1 MNGSKLSHHTRVY
14 VSLLPLKILI
24 SRLRFVHCYLP
35 ISHLCFK
42 LTFSLFPSLDL
53 LLDPSLPPVPL
64 LNPPLFPL
72 LPSQT
77 NGAYNKLTK
86 NSHAAKSVHFFLS
99 VFFPFQCSYFFFF
112 SLPPSGGK
120 WVTGRRPVSSFIRW
134 KPTCAI
140 GAERLRLWDRG
151 LGTRPLAAC
160 QGCCY
165 MAIGLGGLSENEWA
179 GCVYG
184 ELYAPWTSP
193 SGQAGGL
200 KSLGQTVG
208 RQCAKR
214 IHHKVRMTEI
224 HWRRKAS
231 GRYMSKD

>member
-24 SRLRFVHCYLP
+24 SRLLFVHCYLP

-77 NGAYNKLTK
+77 NGAYNRLTK

-134 KPTCAI
+134 QPTCSSLCYWGWA
-140 GAERLRLWDRG
+140 AEAVGPRAGDQAPGCLSGLLLYGHRAWGIEWKWMSRLCLWG
-151 LGTRPLAAC
+151 VVCT
-160 QGCCY
+160 
-165 MAIGLGGLSENEWA
+165 MNITFW
-179 GCVYG
+179 
-184 ELYAPWTSP
+184 
-193 SGQAGGL
+193 
-200 KSLGQTVG
+200 
-208 RQCAKR
+208 
-214 IHHKVRMTEI
+214 
-224 HWRRKAS
+224 S
-231 GRYMSKD
+231 GRGP